1 MKSRLI
7 ATAVMLAVV
16 AQAPAFA
23 APRVNQAGTELATP
37 TKQSRA
43 KVNCNSASSCN
54 QLISKCT
61 ERNGNWNPEGYNKQ
75 GQPIKGNCTGL

>member
-7 ATAVMLAVV
+7 ATAVMLAVI

-23 APRVNQAGTELATP
+23 APRVNQAGTELTTP
-37 TKQSRA
+37 TKQLHA

-54 QLISKCT
+54 VLISKCT
-61 ERNGNWNPEGYNKQ
+61 ERDGNWNPQGYNKQ
-75 GQPIKGNCTGL
+75 GQPVKGNCTGL